1 MTSPTTNAAAPG
13 SAMTGLSQRRIFL
26 IIGALMLGMLLA
38 ALDQTIVSTALPT
51 IVGDLKGGSHI
62 AWVITAYLLAT
73 TVSTPLWGK
82 LGDQY
87 GRKIFFQ
94 AAIVIF
100 LIGSILSGLSQ
111 SMFELIAFRAVQGL
125 GSGGLMVGAQ
135 AIVGDI
141 VSPRE
146 RGKYVGLFGGVF
158 GLASVVGPLLGGV
171 FVDNLTWRWIFYINV
186 PIGVIALIVVAL
198 QVPGTL
204 RRVHHQI
211 DYLGTAV
218 LALAVTSLIL
228 LTSLG
233 GTTYA
238 WASTPIYILGVAG
251 VALIGVFVLVE
262 RRAAEPVLPLH
273 LFKLRTFSM
282 TSVVGFI
289 VGFAMFGAITYL
301 PAFFQVVRGISPTIS
316 GVYLLPLMAGLLL
329 VSISSGQVISKTGK
343 YRFFPIAGSA
353 FMTVG
358 LFLLHLMGVHT
369 STALDALYMLVLGMG
384 IGGVMQVLVIIV
396 QNGVPHSELGVATS
410 GATFF
415 RSIGG
420 SFGTAIFGAIF
431 SNVLVGNLAKHLH
444 GVSLPSGFS
453 SADATPALLSKL
465 PAAVH
470 SGFVAGYAES
480 IQTVFLVAVPIAA
493 LAFLVTWLIPQ
504 VELKQWGGPA
514 KDAAGTEAPAAAEV
528 TPDGEITPIELKA
541 MMDRGPRPFI
551 LDVRNPEEIAICRI
565 AGSTVIPLPE
575 LTNRLDELDPHR
587 LENLFEIGI
596 DEVSLRKQHR
606 YLTLVADHLRGQI
619 VWGVEGRDAATA
631 ARFFDEIGTDRAHA
645 IEVVSMDMGP
655 GYGKATREHAPQAI
669 IAIDPFHVVALG
681 NRALDDVRRDYWNQL
696 RRSGDLAAARRFKD
710 ARWSLLKAPPNLT
723 DNQTVTL
730 RKLKRAGG
738 EVWRAYTLLSAV
750 DVDRGRAVD
759 GGLGCC

>member
-1 MTSPTTNAAAPG
+1 MAS
-13 SAMTGLSQRRIFL
+13 SATPVPASGPQPLDADIGNGALPGLSRRRILL

-100 LIGSILSGLSQ
+100 LVGSILAGLSN
-111 SMFELIAFRAVQGL
+111 SMIMLIAFRAVQGL
-125 GSGGLMVGAQ
+125 GAGGLMVGAQ

-146 RGKYVGLFGGVF
+146 RGKYVGLFGAVF
-158 GLASVVGPLLGGV
+158 GFASVVGPLLGGV

-186 PIGVIALIVVAL
+186 PIGVIALAVVAS
-198 QVPGTL
+198 QVPGQL
-204 RRVHHQI
+204 SRVHHVI
-211 DYLGTAV
+211 DYLGV
-218 LALAVTSLIL
+218 LVLSLAATSLIL

-233 GTTYA
+233 GTTYPWRSA
-238 WASTPIYILGVAG
+238 PIYLLGVAG
-251 VALIGVFVLVE
+251 VLLIGLFVVVE

-273 LFKLRTFSM
+273 LFKLRTFSV

-316 GVYLLPLMAGLLL
+316 GLYLLPLMAGLLL
-329 VSISSGQVISKTGK
+329 VSITSGQLISKTGK
-343 YRFFPIAGSA
+343 YRFFPIAGTA
-353 FMTVG
+353 LMTIG
-358 LFLLHLMGVHT
+358 LYLLHLMGVHT
-369 STALDALYMLVLGMG
+369 STGLDALYMLVLGMG

-431 SNVLVGNLAKHLH
+431 ANVLVGNLAKHLH
-444 GVSLPSGFS
+444 GVSLPHGFS
-453 SADATPALLSKL
+453 SADATPALLGHL

-470 SGFVAGYAES
+470 AGFVAGYAES

-493 LAFLVTWLIPQ
+493 LAFL
-504 VELKQWGGPA
+504 
-514 KDAAGTEAPAAAEV
+514 
-528 TPDGEITPIELKA
+528 
-541 MMDRGPRPFI
+541 
-551 LDVRNPEEIAICRI
+551 
-565 AGSTVIPLPE
+565 
-575 LTNRLDELDPHR
+575 
-587 LENLFEIGI
+587 
-596 DEVSLRKQHR
+596 
-606 YLTLVADHLRGQI
+606 
-619 VWGVEGRDAATA
+619 AT
-631 ARFFDEIGTDRAHA
+631 G
-645 IEVVSMDMGP
+645 
-655 GYGKATREHAPQAI
+655 
-669 IAIDPFHVVALG
+669 
-681 NRALDDVRRDYWNQL
+681 
-696 RRSGDLAAARRFKD
+696 
-710 ARWSLLKAPPNLT
+710 
-723 DNQTVTL
+723 
-730 RKLKRAGG
+730 
-738 EVWRAYTLLSAV
+738 
-750 DVDRGRAVD
+750 
-759 GGLGCC
+759 

>member
-1 MTSPTTNAAAPG
+1 MSVSSSPDGGTSPELA
-13 SAMTGLSQRRIFL
+13 TGNGARPDLSRRAILL
-26 IIGALMLGMLLA
+26 IIGALMLGMSLA

-94 AAIVIF
+94 ASIVIF
-100 LIGSILSGLSQ
+100 LIGSVLAGLSQ
-111 SMFELIAFRAVQGL
+111 SMIELIAFRAIQGL

-146 RGKYVGLFGGVF
+146 RGRYVGLFGAVF
-158 GLASVVGPLLGGV
+158 GVASIVGPLLGGV

-186 PIGVIALIVVAL
+186 PIGIVALAVVAS

-204 RRVHHQI
+204 SRVHHRI

-218 LALAVTSLIL
+218 LSLAATSFIL

-233 GTTYA
+233 GTTYGWNSA
-238 WASTPIYILGVAG
+238 PIWILGAAGVAG
-251 VALIGVFVLVE
+251 VGVFVVVE

-273 LFKLRTFSM
+273 LFKLRAFSV

-301 PAFFQVVRGISPTIS
+301 PAFYQVVRGVSPTLS
-316 GVYLLPLMAGLLL
+316 GVRLLPLMAGLLI
-329 VSISSGQVISKTGK
+329 VSIGSGQVISRTGR
-343 YRFFPIAGSA
+343 YRFWPIAGA
-353 FMTVG
+353 GFMTLGLYLLSLVG
-358 LFLLHLMGVHT
+358 VGTNSLLG
-369 STALDALYMLVLGMG
+369 ALYMLVLGMG

-396 QNGVPHSELGVATS
+396 QNAVPHNELGVATS

-444 GVSLPSGFS
+444 GVTLPAGFS
-453 SADATPALLSKL
+453 SANATPALLSHL

-470 SGFVAGYAES
+470 LGFVSGYAES
-480 IQTVFLVAVPIAA
+480 IQTVFIVAVPIAA
-493 LAFLVTWLIPQ
+493 LAFLFTWLIPQ
-504 VELKQWGGPA
+504 VELRKWTPPESVPGSEPRGE
-514 KDAAGTEAPAAAEV
+514 EA
-528 TPDGEITPIELKA
+528 
-541 MMDRGPRPFI
+541 
-551 LDVRNPEEIAICRI
+551 
-565 AGSTVIPLPE
+565 
-575 LTNRLDELDPHR
+575 
-587 LENLFEIGI
+587 LE
-596 DEVSLRKQHR
+596 
-606 YLTLVADHLRGQI
+606 VADSQ
-619 VWGVEGRDAATA
+619 
-631 ARFFDEIGTDRAHA
+631 
-645 IEVVSMDMGP
+645 
-655 GYGKATREHAPQAI
+655 QA
-669 IAIDPFHVVALG
+669 
-681 NRALDDVRRDYWNQL
+681 
-696 RRSGDLAAARRFKD
+696 
-710 ARWSLLKAPPNLT
+710 
-723 DNQTVTL
+723 
-730 RKLKRAGG
+730 
-738 EVWRAYTLLSAV
+738 
-750 DVDRGRAVD
+750 
-759 GGLGCC
+759 

>member
-1 MTSPTTNAAAPG
+1 MASAASGPAAARGPQPPAAAEPG
-13 SAMTGLSQRRIFL
+13 NALPGLSRRRILL

-100 LIGSILSGLSQ
+100 VVGSILSGIST

-146 RGKYVGLFGGVF
+146 RGRYVGLFGAVF
-158 GLASVVGPLLGGV
+158 GVSSVIGPLLGGV
-171 FVDNLTWRWIFYINV
+171 FVDNLSWRWIFYINV
-186 PIGVIALIVVAL
+186 PIGIVALVVVAS
-198 QVPGTL
+198 QVPGAL
-204 RRVHHQI
+204 SRVHHVI
-211 DYLGTAV
+211 DYLGTLV
-218 LALAVTSLIL
+218 LSAAATSLIL

-233 GTTYA
+233 GTTYPWKSA
-238 WASTPIYILGVAG
+238 PIYILGACGIV
-251 VALIGVFVLVE
+251 LIGLFVLVE

-273 LFKLRTFSM
+273 LFKLRIFSV
-282 TSVVGFI
+282 TSLVGFI

-316 GVYLLPLMAGLLL
+316 GVYLLPLMVGLLM
-329 VSISSGQVISKTGK
+329 VSIGSGQIISRTGK
-343 YRFFPIAGSA
+343 YRFFPIAGTA
-353 FMTVG
+353 MITLG
-358 LFLLHLMGVHT
+358 MYLLHLMGVGS
-369 STALDALYMLVLGMG
+369 STFQDAVYMLVLGMG

-431 SNVLVGNLAKHLH
+431 ANVLVGNLAKHLH
-444 GVSLPSGFS
+444 GISLPSGFS
-453 SADATPALLSKL
+453 ASDATPALLKHL

-470 SGFVAGYAES
+470 AGFVAGYAES
-480 IQTVFLVAVPIAA
+480 IQTVFIVAVPIAA
-493 LAFLVTWLIPQ
+493 LAFLATWLIPQ
-504 VELKQWGGPA
+504 VELKQWPEAGSAPGGTDGTAPGEIPSETA
-514 KDAAGTEAPAAAEV
+514 MSVPGAAVSEEVLDDCVRAADARAAE
-528 TPDGEITPIELKA
+528 TGAGAAETGA
-541 MMDRGPRPFI
+541 GPGTG
-551 LDVRNPEEIAICRI
+551 
-565 AGSTVIPLPE
+565 AGDAPLQE
-575 LTNRLDELDPHR
+575 ALDPQDAQ
-587 LENLFEIGI
+587 GPT
-596 DEVSLRKQHR
+596 S
-606 YLTLVADHLRGQI
+606 RG
-619 VWGVEGRDAATA
+619 
-631 ARFFDEIGTDRAHA
+631 
-645 IEVVSMDMGP
+645 
-655 GYGKATREHAPQAI
+655 
-669 IAIDPFHVVALG
+669 
-681 NRALDDVRRDYWNQL
+681 
-696 RRSGDLAAARRFKD
+696 
-710 ARWSLLKAPPNLT
+710 
-723 DNQTVTL
+723 
-730 RKLKRAGG
+730 
-738 EVWRAYTLLSAV
+738 
-750 DVDRGRAVD
+750 
-759 GGLGCC
+759 